1 MKKLISLIL
10 CVVVILTFAVPAFAA
25 DAAYNFAEDASMK
38 YTIPTK
44 YDSVLRSQTGEYAMI
59 CGDVIQPVG
68 RMNLELSDE
77 SAVNLFL
84 GTDDIPKEVKEYVE
98 ELVKRNELDENNNLT
113 VTYFSPLLLDG
124 NSYTNTGSYNGMSMR
139 TDGIYIENMPT
150 GFFFSVNGS
159 KAKERAAAIDRI
171 TFSIAGMICEKLGF
185 GQSLLEIYENA
196 TGQTVVAA
204 ASSDFTQVQLMYDNY
219 RQWTYGLY
227 GGTDWQLGYAS
238 EKVIIRDVEFY
249 QNFTVNGKPRQQ
261 NVHMPGKTVKST
273 HFDDPWATAY
283 YSILSPLDEWISCE
297 IGGIT
302 WTFASWE

>member
-113 VTYFSPLLLDG
+113 VTYFSPLLLVV
-124 NSYTNTGSYNGMSMR
+124 
-139 TDGIYIENMPT
+139 IPI
-150 GFFFSVNGS
+150 
-159 KAKERAAAIDRI
+159 
-171 TFSIAGMICEKLGF
+171 
-185 GQSLLEIYENA
+185 
-196 TGQTVVAA
+196 QTLA
-204 ASSDFTQVQLMYDNY
+204 
-219 RQWTYGLY
+219 
-227 GGTDWQLGYAS
+227 
-238 EKVIIRDVEFY
+238 VIMVC
-249 QNFTVNGKPRQQ
+249 P
-261 NVHMPGKTVKST
+261 
-273 HFDDPWATAY
+273 
-283 YSILSPLDEWISCE
+283 
-297 IGGIT
+297 
-302 WTFASWE
+302 